1 MKRILF
7 LAFLSLAVLQSN
19 TVTGQVKNPAPSPDQ
34 QIIEKIEKAGG
45 HVIAIAQNDNRLEVD
60 FHLQSADVTDQSLV
74 SVEGLKNI
82 YSLNLGKTKITD
94 AGLVHIEGL
103 TTLNRLYLQ
112 ETKITDKGL
121 VHLKGLHELVYLNLY
136 GTAVTDQGLA
146 NLAGLSKLTNLYVW
160 QTKVTEAGIDKLKK
174 SLPGLNVITGTEPEP
189 KK

>member
-7 LAFLSLAVLQSN
+7 LVFLLLGVDHSN
-19 TVTGQVKNPAPSPDQ
+19 SVSEQVKNPVTGQEQ
-34 QIIEKIEKAGG
+34 QNIEKIEKAGG
-45 HVIAIAQNDNRLEVD
+45 HVIAIAQNDSRLEVD
-60 FHLQSADVTDQSLV
+60 FHLQSSDVTDQSLV
-74 SVEGLKNI
+74 SLEGLKNI

-103 TTLNRLYLQ
+103 TSLNRLYLQ

-121 VHLKGLHELVYLNLY
+121 VHLKGLHDLVYLNLY

-174 SLPGLNVITGTEPEP
+174 SLPGVNVITGTEPEP

>member
-7 LAFLSLAVLQSN
+7 LVSLLVAVIHSN
-19 TVTGQVKNPAPSPDQ
+19 LVSGQVKNPATGQEQ
-34 QIIEKIEKAGG
+34 QRIEKIEKAGG
-45 HVIAIAQNDNRLEVD
+45 YVIAIAQNDNRLEVD
-60 FHLQSADVTDQSLV
+60 FHLQSSDVTDQSLV
-74 SVEGLKNI
+74 SLEGLKNI

-103 TTLNRLYLQ
+103 ASLNRLYLQ

-121 VHLKGLHELVYLNLY
+121 GHLKGLHDLVYLNLY

-160 QTKVTEAGIDKLKK
+160 QTKVTAAGIDKLKK
-174 SLPGLNVITGTEPEP
+174 SLPGVNVITGTEPEP

>member
-1 MKRILF
+1 MKRILI
-7 LAFLSLAVLQSN
+7 LAFSLLGAIHSN
-19 TVTGQVKNPAPSPDQ
+19 SVSGQVKNTAPGPDQ

-45 HVIAIAQNDNRLEVD
+45 RVLSIAQNDNRLEVD
-60 FHLQSADVTDQSLV
+60 FHLQSSDVTDQSLV
-74 SVEGLKNI
+74 SLQGLKDI

-94 AGLVHIEGL
+94 AGLAHVEGL

-121 VHLKGLHELVYLNLY
+121 VHLKGLHDLAYLNLY

-146 NLAGLSKLTNLYVW
+146 SLAGLSNLKNLYLW

-174 SLPGLNVITGTEPEP
+174 SLPSVNIVTGTEPEP